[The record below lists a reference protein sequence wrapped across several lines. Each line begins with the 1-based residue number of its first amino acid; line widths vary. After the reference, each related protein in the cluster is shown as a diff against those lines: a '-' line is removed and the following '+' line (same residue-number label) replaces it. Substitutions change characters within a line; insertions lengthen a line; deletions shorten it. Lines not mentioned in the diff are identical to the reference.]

1 MTQTSHIMRT
11 DDIGSRCRRDDRH
24 AVCHVAVLN
33 VLEQAII
40 LGAGGSKWI
49 EEHNI
54 HVLQLP
60 FSHVLGSLLQALS
73 PIDIRIVQQ
82 RRSSCGAAGHFV
94 EVGNIVRE
102 SRYTRPGV
110 PRNECR
116 QYYRSRSRSQKFWDD
131 ATHPDE
137 NKREYRKN
145 IANSDLIGENRRGYK
160 KKSDGDQQDHL
171 APAVNKASGCVDG
184 SHNNK
189 YHNGKRCLE
198 GESKQEVIPPAPRL
212 QLSEQIER
220 IIFQMIGVDET
231 HVSKVQE
238 RRGGKQISCFNHQQ
252 ASRGH
257 DEKAFYLLTHKT
269 EAGEDNRQQ
278 RAGEFD
284 RHCSTQRQSSR
295 KVAQPGRLFSAF
307 PKQVKRQ
314 NAENRHWNI
323 RGNEHSMCEE
333 IRTERV
339 KRHREYA
346 RRGAEQITSPQKSNG
361 CPERRDEH
369 HHRAGPEQQAVRV
382 ISVKKLEGE
391 CVLDR
396 SLPVLFRCIEA
407 GMKRQ
412 ERQRS
417 EQFCQRRMLRVHSK
431 ISCLPVAVSGR
442 EVDRLIRSRRQPA
455 YGEQRLKTKYAYQS
469 YGCDV

>member
-11 DDIGSRCRRDDRH
+11 DDIGSRSGSADQHPVDH
-24 AVCHVAVLN
+24 FALSKVFG
-33 VLEQAII
+33 QAII
-40 LGAGGSKWI
+40 LGTGASEWI
-49 EEHNI
+49 EKHNI
-54 HVLQLP
+54 HALQLP
-60 FSHVLGSLLQALS
+60 FSHVFGSLLQTLS

-116 QYYRSRSRSQKFWDD
+116 QYYRSRSRSQKSRDD

-137 NKREYRKN
+137 NKRKHRKN
-145 IANSDLIGENRRGYK
+145 VANSDLTGENRRGHK
-160 KKSDGDQQDHL
+160 EKSDADQQDHL
-171 APAVNKASGCVDG
+171 APAVNKAPSCFDG
-184 SHNNK
+184 SHDDK

-198 GESKQEVIPPAPRL
+198 GKRNQEVIPPAPRL
-212 QLSEQIER
+212 QLSEQIKR
-220 IIFQMIGVDET
+220 IIFQMIGIDET

-238 RRGGKQISCFNHQQ
+238 RRGRKQISCFNDQQ
-252 ASRGH
+252 AGRGH
-257 DEKAFYLLTHKT
+257 DEKAFYLLPHKT

-284 RHCSTQRQSSR
+284 RHCSTQSQSSR
-295 KVAQPGRLFSAF
+295 KVAQPRRLFSAF

-314 NAENRHWNI
+314 NAESRHWNI
-323 RGNEHSMCEE
+323 RGDEHSMCEK

-339 KRHREYA
+339 KGHREYA
-346 RRGAEQITSPQKSNG
+346 RCGAEQITSPQKSNG
-361 CPERRDEH
+361 SPERRDEH

-391 CVLDR
+391 CVFDG
-396 SLPVLFRCIEA
+396 SLPVLFRCIEP
-407 GMKRQ
+407 GVKRQ

-417 EQFCQRRMLRVHSK
+417 QQFCQRRMLRVHSK
-431 ISCLPVAVSGR
+431 ISCLQVAVSCR
-442 EVDRLIRSRRQPA
+442 QVDRLIRSRRQPA